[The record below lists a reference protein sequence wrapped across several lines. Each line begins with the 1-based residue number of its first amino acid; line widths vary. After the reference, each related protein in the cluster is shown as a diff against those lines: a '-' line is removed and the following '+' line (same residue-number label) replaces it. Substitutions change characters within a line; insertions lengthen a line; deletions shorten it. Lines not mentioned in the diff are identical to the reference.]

1 MLNMSPLFRL
11 AIASG
16 KVDSVGLHL
25 SQGADPN
32 GVDGLGSTPLVLAAT
47 KGRVEVVQ
55 LLLAHGAD
63 ADIPDKSG
71 RRPAEHARFWGF
83 TDLAA
88 VLEAAAEAVR
98 NPQPVGSPYPGIGVP
113 AESPTSGNGTSSWE
127 PDPEP
132 EVSLLPQVKP
142 SALATTLAVVQP
154 LPQPQPE
161 VEPADLDGWE
171 AEKQTTVPSHD
182 GMRAFAAAAIQF
194 GLSRQR
200 PATSDRDWS
209 EVAVSL
215 PRRLERPVARLP
227 RAMVEFLQDG
237 LSRGRVSERALIRAM
252 ATCRTAGQRR
262 RFRNA
267 ISDLGIRVDESEVS
281 AMVEQA
287 RTGFESEEPTSDLLD
302 DAADYLDERF
312 HRDMQPEVLYLAD
325 ADRHRDASA
334 QMQQAIWERIEELRT
349 RLANLL
355 IRTEGGSLALARRL
369 ERTGAGA
376 EEVEVEEEL
385 LEVDEVDDTTADA
398 SELDFEPDDS
408 PSMHSGADRR
418 IPTWVFA
425 AAIEDVVPRCSDKQ
439 AGLLRRTLSD
449 LERHLRLI
457 VEANLLL
464 VRWVAKRYRGRG
476 LDFSDLIQEGNLG
489 LIRAVE
495 KFDPTRGNKLSTY
508 AMWWIRQSITRAIA
522 DLGRT
527 IRLPV
532 HLTETLRRL
541 EKADLRLAAELG
553 RRPSEHE
560 LAEDTELSLGVIEKL
575 GRLNGTLYFGNGNN
589 VAPFEAN
596 WLRSAAVP
604 SEGYRAALASQLA
617 NKVREAL
624 DDLDDPRH
632 AQILRM
638 RFGIGLDDDM
648 TLEEVGQVYGVT
660 RERIRQIEAKALKI
674 LSHPARSKEL
684 RDLLN

>member
-88 VLEAAAEAVR
+88 VLEAAAEAIR
-98 NPQPVGSPYPGIGVP
+98 EPRPVVSATSSPVESLASVP
-113 AESPTSGNGTSSWE
+113 IASSWE
-127 PDPEP
+127 PDPGP
-132 EVSLLPQVKP
+132 EVSLPQVEP
-142 SALATTLAVVQP
+142 SPPATMSAVVRDTAQP
-154 LPQPQPE
+154 LPE
-161 VEPADLDGWE
+161 VEQADLDGWE
-171 AEKQTTVPSHD
+171 AEKQTIVPSHD

-227 RAMVEFLQDG
+227 RAMVQFLQDG
-237 LSRGRVSERALIRAM
+237 LSRGWVSERALFSAM
-252 ATCRTAGQRR
+252 ATCRTPGQRR
-262 RFRNA
+262 RFRNTVG
-267 ISDLGIRVDESEVS
+267 DLGIQVDVSEVS
-281 AMVEQA
+281 AMIDRA
-287 RTGFESEEPTSDLLD
+287 IAGFESEEPTSDVLD

-325 ADRHRDASA
+325 ADRHRDVSA

-385 LEVDEVDDTTADA
+385 VEVDEADDTTADA
-398 SELDFEPDDS
+398 SELAFESDDS
-408 PSMHSGADRR
+408 PSMYSADRR

-425 AAIEDVVPRCSDKQ
+425 AAIEDVVPSCSDKQ

-532 HLTETLRRL
+532 HVTETLRRL

-617 NKVREAL
+617 TKVREAL
-624 DDLDDPRH
+624 DDLDDPRQ

-648 TLEEVGQVYGVT
+648 TLEEVGHVYGVT